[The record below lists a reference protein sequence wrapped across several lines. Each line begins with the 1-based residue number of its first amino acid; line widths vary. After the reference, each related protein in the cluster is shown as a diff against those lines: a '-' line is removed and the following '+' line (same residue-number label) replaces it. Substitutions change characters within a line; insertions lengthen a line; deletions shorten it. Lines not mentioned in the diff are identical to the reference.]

1 MILCLEKMIYHKQFY
16 VVRREKYCFGCRKD
30 TCMVEATQ
38 NSDTSNSSAVAKAV
52 ACKCLC
58 FRAAT
63 FPTA

>member
-1 MILCLEKMIYHKQFY
+1 MWLG
-16 VVRREKYCFGCRKD
+16 REKYGFGCRKKD